1 MFEKMSQQLLRT
13 SGFGW
18 SKIVSYTSFSYL
30 WRPESNWR
38 PETKPNTWR
47 FPTVLRCGSPLFRC
61 PWMCVRAVTSAW
73 STSLWSNVRV
83 AGQNGRKV
91 LTGTSHWSCNLAA
104 SHQVQGQ
111 VRFVLRRDL
120 DTLKTVERRT
130 NCKTVH
136 YQNSKAVWLY
146 LTLIEYRKSKR
157 RRQATQLSS
166 EDHVKKLMR
175 FQHSSISIYWW
186 KTIAQEVS
194 ISLFF
199 ISLCNKIQ
207 SCLHMLNS
215 IYLYT
220 HCFA

>member
-1 MFEKMSQQLLRT
+1 MLRPAPPPKKKHNKHVSIIECHWCHDWKNKPT
-13 SGFGW
+13 
-18 SKIVSYTSFSYL
+18 IVKNIWVWLIQNCFLHIILTPL
-30 WRPESNWR
+30 APRVKLAPWN
-38 PETKPNTWR
+38 KAKTWR

-111 VRFVLRRDL
+111 VRFVLRMDL
-120 DTLKTVERRT
+120 DTSKTVGRRT

-136 YQNSKAVWLY
+136 YQNSKAVSLY
-146 LTLIEYRKSKR
+146 LTLFEYRKSKR

-175 FQHSSISIYWW
+175 FQHSSISMYWR

-194 ISLFF
+194 IS
-199 ISLCNKIQ
+199 
-207 SCLHMLNS
+207 
-215 IYLYT
+215 
-220 HCFA
+220 